1 MLIRCLIIPL
11 RLYFKT
17 FMARG
22 QEAPEDISG
31 NKTDSEKKKRIT
43 MDSFK
48 RAARVLKFFKPYRGR
63 YFIGFCF
70 LILTSVTSLAF
81 PWMVKNLLNA
91 GQAKHFDEIN
101 TDAYLLFGLFF
112 LQSIFSYFRVT
123 LFVYVTE
130 NTLAAIRQATYSRL
144 VRLRMD
150 FFSQRRIG
158 ELTSRITS
166 DVTMLQDLFTT
177 TIAEFFRQLFMI
189 IGGITLLSI
198 ISFKL
203 MLVMLS
209 VIPVVAVMAV
219 VFGRYI
225 RKLSKQTQDKVA
237 ESNTIVEETMQAIAT
252 VKAFANEFFETLRHK
267 RSTESIVKQA
277 IKGGKA
283 RALFI
288 AFIIFC
294 MFGAIVGVMWRGA
307 ILVAQGQ
314 LTSGDMFGFMLYSV
328 FLGASFAGIAELYAT
343 FQRAIGATERLMDIL
358 EEPIEDIAIKE
369 LEAVPANQKIE
380 GKVIFN
386 NVHFNYPSRKDFNV
400 LNGISFHI
408 NKGETT
414 AIVGPSGA
422 GKTTMTQLMLRF
434 YDPVSGEIIIDG
446 KNIKEYPLSVLRSQM
461 ALVPQDVLL
470 FGGTIKENILYGK
483 HNASEEEIIEAA
495 RKANAHDFIMGFP
508 QKYETLVGERGISLS
523 GGQRQ
528 RIAIARAVLRNPAIL
543 ILDEATSSLD
553 SESERLVQEALEKL
567 MEGRTS
573 FVIAHR
579 LSTIRNA
586 DKIVV
591 LEKGVIKESGTH
603 EQLMLIPDG
612 LYRSLSKLQ
621 FELN

>member
-1 MLIRCLIIPL
+1 MDSG
-11 RLYFKT
+11 K
-17 FMARG
+17 AS
-22 QEAPEDISG
+22 EDLSG
-31 NKTDSEKKKRIT
+31 KVIEQEKKNKRIT
-43 MDSFK
+43 KESFK
-48 RAARVLKFFKPYRGR
+48 KASRVLKFFKPYRGR
-63 YFIGFCF
+63 YFIGFIF
-70 LILTSVTSLAF
+70 LVLTSVTSLAF
-81 PWMVKNLLNA
+81 PWMLGKLVDA
-91 GQAKHFDEIN
+91 GASKHFDDIN
-101 TDAYLLFGLFF
+101 RYAYLLFGLFF
-112 LQSIFSYFRVT
+112 LQSLFSYFRVT
-123 LFVYVTE
+123 IFVFVTE
-130 NTLAAIRQATYSRL
+130 NTLASIRQATYSRL
-144 VRLRMD
+144 VRLHMD

-177 TIAEFFRQLFMI
+177 TIAEFFRQFFMI
-189 IGGITLLSI
+189 IGGITLLAI

-209 VIPVVAVMAV
+209 IVPVVAITAV
-219 VFGRYI
+219 IFGRYI
-225 RKLSKQTQDKVA
+225 RKLSKVTQDKVA

-267 RSTESIVKQA
+267 KSTEAVVKQA

-283 RALFI
+283 RGAFI
-288 AFIIFC
+288 SFIIFC
-294 MFGAIVGVMWRGA
+294 MFGAIVGVIWRA
-307 ILVAQGQ
+307 SILVADGE
-314 LTSGDMFGFMLYSV
+314 LSSGKMFGFVLYTA

-343 FQRAIGATERLMDIL
+343 VQRAIGATERLMDIL
-358 EEPIEDIAIKE
+358 EEPIEDISIKE
-369 LEAVPANQKIE
+369 LDALTAGQKIE
-380 GKVIFN
+380 GAVSFN
-386 NVHFNYPSRKDFNV
+386 NVHFTYPSRKDYAV
-400 LNGISFHI
+400 LNGISFSI
-408 NKGETT
+408 NKGETI

-434 YDPVSGEIIIDG
+434 YEPVSGEILIDG
-446 KNIKEYPLSVLRSQM
+446 KNIKEYPLSILRSQM

-483 HNASEEEIIEAA
+483 HNASDEEVIEAA

-579 LSTIRNA
+579 LSTIRKA
-586 DKIVV
+586 DKILV
-591 LEKGVIKESGTH
+591 LEKGLVKESGTH
-603 EQLMLIPDG
+603 EQLMHITDG

>member
-1 MLIRCLIIPL
+1 
-11 RLYFKT
+11 
-17 FMARG
+17 MARG
-22 QEAPEDISG
+22 QDAPEDLSG
-31 NKTDSEKKKRIT
+31 KATDTDKKSKRIT
-43 MDSFK
+43 KESFK
-48 RAARVLKFFKPYRGR
+48 RAARVWKFFRPYRAR
-63 YFIGFCF
+63 YFIGFIF
-70 LILTSVTSLAF
+70 LVLTSLTTLAF
-81 PWMVKNLLNA
+81 PWMLGKLVDA
-91 GQAKHFDEIN
+91 GGHKYFDAIN
-101 TDAYLLFGLFF
+101 EDAYILFGLFF

-123 LFVYVTE
+123 IFVYVTE
-130 NTLAAIRQATYSRL
+130 NTLASIRQATYSRL
-144 VRLRMD
+144 VRLHMD

-177 TIAEFFRQLFMI
+177 TIAEFFRQIFMI
-189 IGGITLLSI
+189 VGGVTLLAL

-203 MLVMLS
+203 MLIMLS
-209 VIPVVAVMAV
+209 IVPVVAISAV
-219 VFGRYI
+219 FFGRYI

-267 RSTESIVKQA
+267 KSTEAVVKQA
-277 IKGGKA
+277 VIGGKA
-283 RALFI
+283 RAAFI

-294 MFGAIVGVMWRGA
+294 MFGSIVAVIWRA
-307 ILVAQGQ
+307 SILMAKGQ
-314 LTSGDMFGFMLYSV
+314 LSSGNMFGFVLYTA

-343 FQRAIGATERLMDIL
+343 LQKAIGATERLMDIL
-358 EEPIEDIAIKE
+358 EEPFEEIAIKE
-369 LEAVPANQKIE
+369 IDAVPANLKIE
-380 GKVIFN
+380 GNVVFSE
-386 NVHFNYPSRKDFNV
+386 VHFNYPSRKDFNV
-400 LNGISFHI
+400 LNGISFSI
-408 NKGETT
+408 KQGETI

-434 YDPVSGEIIIDG
+434 YDPTSGSITIDD
-446 KNIKEYPLSVLRSQM
+446 KNIKDYPLSILRSQM

-483 HNASEEEIIEAA
+483 HNATEKEVEEAA
-495 RKANAHDFIMGFP
+495 RKANAHDFIMSFP

-553 SESERLVQEALEKL
+553 SESERLVQEALDKL

-579 LSTIRNA
+579 LSTIRKA
-586 DKIVV
+586 DKILV

-603 EQLMLIPDG
+603 EQLMQIPDG

>member
-1 MLIRCLIIPL
+1 MEN
-11 RLYFKT
+11 
-17 FMARG
+17 G
-22 QEAPEDISG
+22 QNAPG
-31 NKTDSEKKKRIT
+31 NASDKVTGPDRKSKRIT
-43 MDSFK
+43 KESFK
-48 RAARVLKFFKPYRGR
+48 KAARVLKFFKPYRGR
-63 YFIGFCF
+63 YFTGFIF
-70 LILTSVTSLAF
+70 LILTSATSLAF
-81 PWMVKNLLNA
+81 PWMLKNLVNA
-91 GQAKHFDEIN
+91 GANHHFDEIN
-101 TDAYLLFGLFF
+101 RDAYLLFGLFF
-112 LQSIFSYFRVT
+112 FQAIFSYFRVT

-130 NTLAAIRQATYSRL
+130 NTLASIRQATYSRL
-144 VRLRMD
+144 VRLHMD
-150 FFSQRRIG
+150 FFSARRIG

-177 TIAEFFRQLFMI
+177 TIAEFLRQLFMI
-189 IGGITLLSI
+189 VGGITLLAI

-209 VIPVVAVMAV
+209 IVPVVAIAAV

-225 RKLSKQTQDKVA
+225 RKLSRQTQDKVA

-252 VKAFANEFFETLRHK
+252 VKAFANEFYETMRHK
-267 RSTESIVKQA
+267 RSTEAIIKQA

-283 RALFI
+283 RAIFI

-294 MFGAIVGVMWRGA
+294 MFGAIVGVMWRA
-307 ILVAQGQ
+307 SILVANSQ
-314 LTSGDMFGFMLYSV
+314 LTVGDMLGFVLYSV

-343 FQRAIGATERLMDIL
+343 VQRAIGATERLMDIL
-358 EEPIEDIAIKE
+358 EEPIEGITLSLGD
-369 LEAVPANQKIE
+369 LVPPKDKIE
-380 GKVIFN
+380 GNVSFN
-386 NVHFNYPSRKDFNV
+386 DVHFSYPSRKEFNV
-400 LNGISFHI
+400 LNGISFNI
-408 NKGETT
+408 DKGETI

-434 YDPVSGEIIIDG
+434 YDPTSGSITIDG
-446 KNIKEYPLSVLRSQM
+446 KSISTYPLSALRSQM

-483 HNASEEEIIEAA
+483 HNATDEEVMEAA
-495 RKANAHDFIMGFP
+495 RKANAHEFIMSFP

-553 SESERLVQEALEKL
+553 SESERLVQEALDKL

-579 LSTIRNA
+579 LSTIRKA
-586 DKIVV
+586 DKILV
-591 LEKGVIKESGTH
+591 LEKGVLKESGTH
-603 EQLMLIPDG
+603 EQLMLISDG

>member
-1 MLIRCLIIPL
+1 MDN
-11 RLYFKT
+11 
-17 FMARG
+17 G
-22 QEAPEDISG
+22 QAAPENPSG
-31 NKTDSEKKKRIT
+31 TIKEPEKKNKRLT
-43 MDSFK
+43 MKSLK

-63 YFIGFCF
+63 YFVGFIF
-70 LILTSVTSLAF
+70 LILTSLTALAF
-81 PWMVKNLLNA
+81 PWMLGTLVDAGTSKN
-91 GQAKHFDEIN
+91 FDAISR
-101 TDAYLLFGLFF
+101 DAYLLFGLFF
-112 LQSIFSYFRVT
+112 LQAIFSYFRVT

-130 NTLAAIRQATYSRL
+130 NTLASIRQATYSRL
-144 VRLRMD
+144 VRLHMD

-177 TIAEFFRQLFMI
+177 TIAEFLRQILTI
-189 IGGITLLSI
+189 IGGVTLLAI

-203 MLVMLS
+203 MLIMLS
-209 VIPVVAVMAV
+209 IVPVVAITAV

-225 RKLSKQTQDKVA
+225 RRLSKLTQDKVA

-267 RSTESIVKQA
+267 KSTEAIVKQA

-283 RALFI
+283 RAAFI
-288 AFIIFC
+288 SFIIFC
-294 MFGAIVGVMWRGA
+294 MFGAIVGVIWRA
-307 ILVAQGQ
+307 SILVAQEQ
-314 LTSGDMFGFMLYSV
+314 LSSGHMFTFVLYTA

-343 FQRAIGATERLMDIL
+343 VQRAIGATERLMDIL
-358 EEPIEDIAIKE
+358 EEPIEDIAIKQV
-369 LEAVPANQKIE
+369 EAVPVSQKIE
-380 GKVIFN
+380 GNVSFN
-386 NVHFNYPSRKDFNV
+386 DVHFSYPSRKDFNV
-400 LNGISFHI
+400 LNGISFSI
-408 NKGETT
+408 NKGETI

-434 YDPVSGEIIIDG
+434 YDPVSGEIDIDH

-483 HNASEEEIIEAA
+483 HSATNEEVIEAA
-495 RKANAHDFIMGFP
+495 RKANAHDFIMSFP
-508 QKYETLVGERGISLS
+508 QKYETMVGERGISLS

-579 LSTIRNA
+579 LSTIRKA
-586 DKIVV
+586 DKILV
-591 LEKGVIKESGTH
+591 LEKGVLKESGNH
-603 EQLMLIPDG
+603 EQLMHIPDG

-621 FELN
+621 FELS

>member
-1 MLIRCLIIPL
+1 MEN
-11 RLYFKT
+11 
-17 FMARG
+17 G
-22 QEAPEDISG
+22 QNAPG
-31 NKTDSEKKKRIT
+31 NASDKVTEPDRKSKRIT
-43 MDSFK
+43 KESFK
-48 RAARVLKFFKPYRGR
+48 KAARVLKFFKPYRGR
-63 YFIGFCF
+63 YFTGFIF
-70 LILTSVTSLAF
+70 LILTSATSLAF
-81 PWMVKNLLNA
+81 PWMLKNLVNA
-91 GQAKHFDEIN
+91 GANHHFDEIN
-101 TDAYLLFGLFF
+101 RDAYLLFGLFF
-112 LQSIFSYFRVT
+112 FQAIFSYFRVT

-130 NTLAAIRQATYSRL
+130 NTLASIRQATYSRL
-144 VRLRMD
+144 VRLHMD
-150 FFSQRRIG
+150 FFSARRIG

-177 TIAEFFRQLFMI
+177 TIAEFLRQLFMI
-189 IGGITLLSI
+189 VGGITLLAI

-209 VIPVVAVMAV
+209 IVPVVAIAAV

-225 RKLSKQTQDKVA
+225 RKLSRQTQDKVA

-252 VKAFANEFFETLRHK
+252 VKAFANEFYETMRHK
-267 RSTESIVKQA
+267 RSTEAIIKQA

-283 RALFI
+283 RAIFI

-294 MFGAIVGVMWRGA
+294 MFGAIVGVMWRA
-307 ILVAQGQ
+307 SILVANSQ
-314 LTSGDMFGFMLYSV
+314 LTVGDMLGFVLYSV

-343 FQRAIGATERLMDIL
+343 VQRAIGATERLMDIL
-358 EEPIEDIAIKE
+358 EEPIEEITLSLGD
-369 LEAVPANQKIE
+369 LVPPKDKIE
-380 GKVIFN
+380 GNVSFN
-386 NVHFNYPSRKDFNV
+386 DVHFSYPSRKEFNV
-400 LNGISFHI
+400 LNGISFNI
-408 NKGETT
+408 DKGETI

-434 YDPVSGEIIIDG
+434 YDPTSGSITIDG
-446 KNIKEYPLSVLRSQM
+446 KSISTYPLSALRSQM

-483 HNASEEEIIEAA
+483 HNATDEEVMEAA
-495 RKANAHDFIMGFP
+495 RKANAHEFIMSFP

-553 SESERLVQEALEKL
+553 SESERLVQEALDKL

-579 LSTIRNA
+579 LSTIRKA
-586 DKIVV
+586 DKILV
-591 LEKGVIKESGTH
+591 LEKGVLKESGTH
-603 EQLMLIPDG
+603 EQLMLISDG

>member
-1 MLIRCLIIPL
+1 MENSQ
-11 RLYFKT
+11 T
-17 FMARG
+17 
-22 QEAPEDISG
+22 E
-31 NKTDSEKKKRIT
+31 EKGDDKKNKRIT
-43 MDSFK
+43 KESFK
-48 RAARVLKFFKPYRGR
+48 KAARVLRFFKPYRGR
-63 YFIGFCF
+63 YFIGFVF
-70 LILTSVTSLAF
+70 LILTSITSLAF
-81 PWMVKNLLNA
+81 PWMLKNLVNA
-91 GQAKHFDEIN
+91 GATKQYDTIN

-123 LFVYVTE
+123 IFVFVTE
-130 NTLAAIRQATYSRL
+130 NTLASIRQATYSRL

-177 TIAEFFRQLFMI
+177 TIAEFFRQFFMI
-189 IGGITLLSI
+189 VGGITLLAI

-209 VIPVVAVMAV
+209 IIPVVAVTAV
-219 VFGRYI
+219 IFGRYI
-225 RKLSKQTQDKVA
+225 RKLSKLTQDKVA

-252 VKAFANEFFETLRHK
+252 VKAFANEFFETIRHK
-267 RSTESIVKQA
+267 KSTEAVVTQA
-277 IKGGKA
+277 IKGGRA
-283 RALFI
+283 RAIFI

-294 MFGAIVGVMWRGA
+294 MFGAIVGVMWRA
-307 ILVAQGQ
+307 SILVADGQ
-314 LTSGDMFGFMLYSV
+314 LTVGDMLGFVLYSV

-343 FQRAIGATERLMDIL
+343 VQRAIGATERLMDIL
-358 EEPIEDIAIKE
+358 EEPIEDITLA
-369 LEAVPANQKIE
+369 LEDLVTPGQKIE
-380 GKVIFN
+380 GTVSFN
-386 NVHFNYPSRKDFNV
+386 DIHFSYPSRKEFNV
-400 LNGISFHI
+400 LNGISFSI
-408 NKGETT
+408 NKGETI

-434 YDPVSGEIIIDG
+434 YDPVSGSITIDG
-446 KNIKEYPLSVLRSQM
+446 KDINTFPLSALRSQM

-483 HNASEEEIIEAA
+483 HNATDEEVVEAA
-495 RKANAHDFIMGFP
+495 RKANAHDFIMSFP
-508 QKYETLVGERGISLS
+508 KKYETLVGERGISLS

-579 LSTIRNA
+579 LSTIRKA
-586 DKIVV
+586 DKILV
-591 LEKGVIKESGTH
+591 LEKGIMKESGTH

-621 FELN
+621 FELS